1 MKPII
6 QLFSSDSGSVK
17 SDFINGDLRMFGF
30 PLKDF
35 LGLLV
40 SLLTTNLKIHFCTIC
55 QQLTFFSGS
64 GYHFCDHIQNIQ
76 HKHVHTYQRFILKYP
91 KLIREYVFA
100 LLLIRNKCPVFS
112 LTHNTHPPL
121 RTTENNISSKWSKYL
136 MDVYLC
142 GFYHI
147 TDYIRLYTF
156 YA

>member
-1 MKPII
+1 M
-6 QLFSSDSGSVK
+6 
-17 SDFINGDLRMFGF
+17 
-30 PLKDF
+30 
-35 LGLLV
+35 
-40 SLLTTNLKIHFCTIC
+40 
-55 QQLTFFSGS
+55 
-64 GYHFCDHIQNIQ
+64 
-76 HKHVHTYQRFILKYP
+76 HTYQRFILKYP

-147 TDYIRLYTF
+147 TDYIRITYFLCLIGQQLNITLLFWVIKIYCVDLLF
-156 YA
+156 GLVYVGVFKGGCLGVCVWICYYFCIG

>member
-1 MKPII
+1 M
-6 QLFSSDSGSVK
+6 
-17 SDFINGDLRMFGF
+17 
-30 PLKDF
+30 
-35 LGLLV
+35 
-40 SLLTTNLKIHFCTIC
+40 
-55 QQLTFFSGS
+55 
-64 GYHFCDHIQNIQ
+64 
-76 HKHVHTYQRFILKYP
+76 HTYQRFILKYP

-136 MDVYLC
+136 MDC

-156 YA
+156 YAWYIGQQLNITLLFWVIKIYCVDLLFGLVYVGFFFKGGGVFGCVCVCVDYYYFCIG